1 MALCA
6 VSKNLRLRDMMT
18 SSLLDCAFLA
28 ASWAA
33 RRRATRC
40 SGVSPASRG
49 DGDGDGGCRPPPA
62 AGGNRDAEAAGLL
75 LLPAVRE
82 KRPEEAAAVC
92 DVLLDDE
99 AREGEDELL
108 DSAWG
113 VVDVN
118 RVASETD
125 RGPVVLIAIVKGLA
139 AFVSP
144 LQDGGLEVGTRGWL
158 RLVYQGR
165 E

>member
-1 MALCA
+1 VALCA

-49 DGDGDGGCRPPPA
+49 DEGGGGCRPPPA

-125 RGPVVLIAIVKGLA
+125 RGPVVLIAIVERSCCFRLTLA
-139 AFVSP
+139 RRRTGSR
-144 LQDGGLEVGTRGWL
+144 D
-158 RLVYQGR
+158 
-165 E
+165 